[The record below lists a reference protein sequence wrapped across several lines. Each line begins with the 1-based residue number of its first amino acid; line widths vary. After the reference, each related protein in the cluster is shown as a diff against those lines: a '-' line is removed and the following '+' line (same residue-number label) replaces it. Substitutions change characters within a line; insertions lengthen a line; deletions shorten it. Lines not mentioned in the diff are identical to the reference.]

1 MYNELQK
8 RIADPIEMSK
18 VGEVFS
24 LKVSINSTQPYAISI
39 LTILIRLKKYRR
51 YIKRTALVI
60 KRPSNYFKN

>member
-24 LKVSINSTQPYAISI
+24 LKVRIKITQWYNREY
-39 LTILIRLKKYRR
+39 TNEYK
-51 YIKRTALVI
+51 
-60 KRPSNYFKN
+60 